1 MKLDNKVIILTGAAS
16 GIGKALFEIFSTQNI
31 RLAAVDLSFPQDF
44 LPTKSSTQIVLLNY
58 DVSQANAIDQLFEEL
73 LKLWGQ
79 IDVFVANAGFAYY
92 ERL

>member
-44 LPTKSSTQIVLLNY
+44 LPTKSSAQIVLLNY
-58 DVSQANAIDQLFEEL
+58 DLSQANAIDQLFEEL